1 MNDHDKSLDRRMRE
15 CARAQYLPPFIW
27 QALAQ
32 YADEVTSLLIQVK
45 ELRQANHE
53 LVRQTNRE
61 VLVEHGFPF

>member
-27 QALAQ
+27 QALTQ
-32 YADEVTSLLIQVK
+32 YADEVTSLLIQVE
-45 ELRQANHE
+45 ELRQANRE

-61 VLVEHGFPF
+61 SLVEHGLPF